1 MHSTSCIVDSTYYIH
16 GVILHHAYCTMPN
29 SDVLFIVLKEGAA
42 ATVVPHRAAQP
53 GAGGVLPLVRE
64 NIL

>member
-1 MHSTSCIVDSTYYIH
+1 
-16 GVILHHAYCTMPN
+16 MPN

-53 GAGGVLPLVRE
+53 GAGGVLPLVSE